1 MARQNRNS
9 LLEFAGATGNMTNE
23 EIKEYFDFQYKNQ
36 RDDLPESQLP
46 VFSTEEDVVEYL
58 RRNGINN
65 FSTTAEIFGRIEG
78 KLFGSETGSDVDNS
92 VTQV

>member
-1 MARQNRNS
+1 MNS
-9 LLEFAGATGNMTNE
+9 LLEFAGATGNKTSE

-36 RDDLPESQLP
+36 RDDLSGKYLP
-46 VFSTEEDVVEYL
+46 DFSTEEDVIEYL

-65 FSTTAEIFGRIEG
+65 FSTTAEIFGRIER
-78 KLFGSETGSDVDNS
+78 KLFGSGTGSDVDNS